1 MFMVVMLQF
10 DTSVPEGHGENYNM
24 HPFIQVFDYLKS
36 LYYFYFNLFYFNIFI
51 IIFILYETILK
62 LSIIA

>member
-1 MFMVVMLQF
+1 MFMVVILQF
-10 DTSVPEGHGENYNM
+10 DTSVLEGHGENYNM
-24 HPFIQVFDYLKS
+24 HPFIQGFDYLNPF
-36 LYYFYFNLFYFNIFI
+36 YYFNFNLFYFNIFI